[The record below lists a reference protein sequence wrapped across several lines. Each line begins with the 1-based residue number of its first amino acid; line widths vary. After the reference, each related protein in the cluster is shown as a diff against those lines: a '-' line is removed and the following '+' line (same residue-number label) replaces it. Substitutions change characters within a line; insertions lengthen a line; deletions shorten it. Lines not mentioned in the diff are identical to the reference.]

1 MRAMT
6 DSFLSHDT
14 FICDLDIPQA
24 QYASHLCVC
33 VCVCA
38 CVDVEVCFVRVYVR
52 HDSFICVTRRIHM
65 CDMTHSYVRC
75 DSFTCVT

>member
-6 DSFLSHDT
+6 VSFLCHDT
-14 FICDLDIPQA
+14 FTCDVDIPQA
-24 QYASHLCVC
+24 QYASHLY

-52 HDSFICVTRRIHM
+52 HDSFICVTRRIYT
-65 CDMTHSYVRC
+65 CDMTHSYV
-75 DSFTCVT
+75 